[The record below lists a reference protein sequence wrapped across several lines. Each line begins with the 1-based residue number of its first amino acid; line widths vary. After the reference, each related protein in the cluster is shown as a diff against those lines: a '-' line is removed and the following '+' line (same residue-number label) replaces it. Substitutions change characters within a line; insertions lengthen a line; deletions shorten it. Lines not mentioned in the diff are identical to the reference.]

1 MSIACTTVNGN
12 LTVRN
17 MITRD
22 ILKIASNVCREV
34 DEVREERF
42 RRTDLKEIETNEERQ
57 RFVNPCPH
65 FSLLSI
71 HISVMALDIDWL
83 SEEQMMQIDMQSNAK
98 S

>member
-1 MSIACTTVNGN
+1 MSVTCTTVNGN

-42 RRTDLKEIETNEERQ
+42 RRTDLKEIETNEKRQ

-65 FSLLSI
+65 LSLLSI

-83 SEEQMMQIDMQSNAK
+83 SEEQMMQIDMQSNTK